1 MAGSS
6 KGYKKY
12 SKVIIASGIVWNE
25 TTLDS
30 YLKALRKYIT
40 GARMSFQGLKKQTDR
55 DNVIAYLKT
64 FSP

>member
-30 YLKALRKYIT
+30 YLKAPRKYIRGT
-40 GARMSFQGLKKQTDR
+40 RMAFRGLKKQTDR